1 MSPRARTALALALAG
16 GLLGACGGEEHG
28 DLKQE
33 LAQMTKDLR
42 GRVDPLPQVKPY
54 EPEAYRAE
62 GEVDPFRPDRI
73 NVAQAGGAGVAGVGS
88 VGGRDVKKEQ
98 DRAREP
104 LEAFPLESITM
115 VGTLSQNKETFA
127 LVKAGPNLY
136 RVRKGNYL
144 GQNFGVITAIDDSQV
159 NIKELVQDSGG
170 EWVERT
176 ASLQLQ
182 EGRK

>member
-1 MSPRARTALALALAG
+1 
-16 GLLGACGGEEHG
+16 
-28 DLKQE
+28 
-33 LAQMTKDLR
+33 
-42 GRVDPLPQVKPY
+42 
-54 EPEAYRAE
+54 
-62 GEVDPFRPDRI
+62 
-73 NVAQAGGAGVAGVGS
+73 
-88 VGGRDVKKEQ
+88 
-98 DRAREP
+98 
-104 LEAFPLESITM
+104 
-115 VGTLSQNKETFA
+115 